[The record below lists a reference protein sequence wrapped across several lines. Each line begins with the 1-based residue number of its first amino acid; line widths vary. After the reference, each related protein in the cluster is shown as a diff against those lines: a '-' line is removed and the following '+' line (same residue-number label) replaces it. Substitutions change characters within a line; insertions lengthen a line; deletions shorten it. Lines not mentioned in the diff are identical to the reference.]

1 MFYMNKFA
9 HLTPSPSQHF
19 IAQMKAKGFDPRDV
33 IAAWKDPERI
43 TDVRKYP
50 GQYRVI
56 GNGVAIIGEPDETT
70 GVFRF
75 ITIYLDGVLTPP
87 RADQMNTPEGRR
99 FADRYA
105 RGEGRG

>member
-1 MFYMNKFA
+1 MNTFA
-9 HLTPSPSQHF
+9 HLTPSLSKHF
-19 IAQMKAKGFDPRDV
+19 LDQMKAKGFDPRAV
-33 IAAWKDPERI
+33 IEAWKDPERI
-43 TDVRKYP
+43 TKVTKYP
-50 GQYRVI
+50 GQFRII
-56 GNGVAIIGEPDETT
+56 GNGVAIVGEPEEAT
-70 GVFRF
+70 GTFRF